1 MTDTARP
8 FRPRLPFRCRPLRG
22 LPVGYLCNVS
32 DRRVRGL
39 PVGYLCNV
47 SDRRVRGL
55 TVGYLCNFSAR
66 AVTLGC
72 LPVTAGGG
80 DPPGDGHG
88 AGVIMC
94 VN

>member
-22 LPVGYLCNVS
+22 QPGGYLCNVS

-39 PVGYLCNV
+39 PFDYLCNV
-47 SDRRVRGL
+47 
-55 TVGYLCNFSAR
+55 SAR

-72 LPVTAGGG
+72 LPVTAGGC
-80 DPPGDGHG
+80 DPPGDEHG
-88 AGVIMC
+88 ADGLC
-94 VN
+94 VQY